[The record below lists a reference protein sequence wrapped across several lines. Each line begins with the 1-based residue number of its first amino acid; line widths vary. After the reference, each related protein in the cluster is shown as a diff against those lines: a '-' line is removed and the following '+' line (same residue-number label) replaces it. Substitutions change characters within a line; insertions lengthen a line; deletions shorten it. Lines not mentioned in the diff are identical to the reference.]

1 MVSGSTHGRVVSQIS
16 LHVPGMSCRH
26 CVRAISAAVSDVAG
40 IQSVAIDLE
49 TKTVHV
55 HGTAD
60 MDAVRS
66 ALATAG
72 YPADG

>member
-1 MVSGSTHGRVVSQIS
+1 VPLFS
-16 LHVPGMSCRH
+16 LHVPSMSCRH

-40 IQSVAIDLE
+40 VQSVVIDPD
-49 TKTVHV
+49 TKTVQV

-60 MDAVRS
+60 IDAVRS

-72 YPADG
+72 YPADH